1 MSMILDALSR
11 AEKERQTE
19 NINDLDTARYVTSS
33 TIKDDRFKRWVLVA
47 LVANFALVAAF
58 GGIYFWKNATNDNVQ
73 EVASTNLLHD
83 EPSAIVAQVTPA
95 IEESYPEAA
104 LNQHPETSNIKLV
117 DDNETP
123 SAASLIDE
131 AKVKKSKPIILKNNN
146 PVAKR
151 TVKKTPPVQY
161 SSQPLS
167 QTPPSAQVTQA
178 NIAVAVEREQSFT
191 NSGSYTKLTDL
202 PVSQRS
208 QLSQYEINVH
218 VYDNN
223 PQSRFVLIDMV
234 KYKEGDTLSGST
246 ARVAS
251 IVPEGVVLNYANQ
264 QVLIERN
271 K

>member
-1 MSMILDALSR
+1 M
-11 AEKERQTE
+11 
-19 NINDLDTARYVTSS
+19 
-33 TIKDDRFKRWVLVA
+33 
-47 LVANFALVAAF
+47 
-58 GGIYFWKNATNDNVQ
+58 
-73 EVASTNLLHD
+73 
-83 EPSAIVAQVTPA
+83 
-95 IEESYPEAA
+95 
-104 LNQHPETSNIKLV
+104 
-117 DDNETP
+117 
-123 SAASLIDE
+123 
-131 AKVKKSKPIILKNNN
+131 
-146 PVAKR
+146 
-151 TVKKTPPVQY
+151 QY

-167 QTPPSAQVTQA
+167 QTPPSAQVTEA
-178 NIAVAVEREQSFT
+178 NIALAVEREQSFT